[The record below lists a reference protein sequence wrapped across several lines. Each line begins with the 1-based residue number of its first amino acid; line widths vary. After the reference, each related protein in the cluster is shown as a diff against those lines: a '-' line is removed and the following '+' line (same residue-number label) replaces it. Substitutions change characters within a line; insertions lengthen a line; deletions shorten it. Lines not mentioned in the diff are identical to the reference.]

1 MEDEMSKEKKLSI
14 IIPHYNC
21 PHYLRVLLLS
31 IPCLLEIQVIVVDD
45 KSTEYGEE
53 YKQLKEEFSEKNI
66 EFYDN
71 NEIKSAGTCRNIGLR
86 YAAGDWL
93 LFADSDDYFM
103 EGFYDA
109 VSRYFDSEYDIVFYP
124 PTSIVMGTDE
134 VSDRHIGHAKKVHDY
149 CMNPDW
155 KNTLELRYK
164 YQSPC
169 SKLIRRRM
177 VEENGIWFDEIIASN
192 DVMFSMKCGY
202 AAKELAVDLQVIY
215 CITMNKGSLTN
226 QISEEVFDARMGVFL
241 RRFTFLKE
249 RLTKEE
255 MEYMQIDGRVQVFQA
270 LQNGYGLKKVHGLL
284 RQYRE
289 YGIRFWN
296 WDLILRLFHYVKV
309 IFDQIMVRR
318 RDKKYITK

>member
-1 MEDEMSKEKKLSI
+1 MSKEKKLSI

-21 PHYLRVLLLS
+21 PGYLRTLLRS
-31 IPCLLEIQVIVVDD
+31 IPYLSAIQIIVVDD
-45 KSTEYGEE
+45 KSTDHREE
-53 YKQLKEEFSEKNI
+53 YDTLKEEFSGKNI

-71 NEIKSAGTCRNIGLR
+71 EEIKSAGTCRNIGLR
-86 YAAGDWL
+86 HAVGDWL

-109 VSRYFDSEYDIVFYP
+109 VSRYFDAEYDIVFYP
-124 PTSIVMGTDE
+124 PTSIVIGTDE
-134 VSDRHIGHAKKVHDY
+134 VSDRHVGHAKKVHDY
-149 CMNPDW
+149 CVNPDW

-169 SKLIRRRM
+169 SKLIRRRL
-177 VEENGIWFDEIIASN
+177 VEENGIWFDETIASN

-202 AAKELAVDLQVIY
+202 AAKKISVDLQVIY

-226 QISEEVFDARMGVFL
+226 QISEEVFDARMDVFF
-241 RRFTFLKE
+241 RRFQFLNK

-255 MEYMQIDGRVQVFQA
+255 MAYMQIDGRVQVFQA
-270 LQNGYGLKKVHGLL
+270 LQNGYGVKKAYGLL

-296 WDLILRLFHYVKV
+296 WDLILKLFHYVKV
-309 IFDQIMVRR
+309 VFDQIIIRR
-318 RDKKYITK
+318 RDEKYVVK